1 MALHTWLIYLVAAT
15 GLCLTPGP
23 NVLLALTHGAL
34 HGHRKAIYTILGGS
48 LGFTLAIG
56 LSLVGISAILQAY
69 AGALLI
75 LKFVGGAYLI
85 WLGSQLWR
93 SPGLNLN
100 VEVNTTDN
108 RGSTLFRQGFLSAV
122 ANPKVLLFYGAFLPQ
137 FIDPERDLLTQF
149 IIIAVTFAFIEF
161 WVEYGLARL
170 AHQIRPWLERV
181 GKQFNRVCGTLFMGL
196 GAALPITR

>member
-1 MALHTWLIYLVAAT
+1 MALHTWLIYLIAAT

-34 HGHRKAIYTILGGS
+34 HGHKKAIYTILGGS

-56 LSLVGISAILQAY
+56 LSLIGISAILQAY
-69 AGALLI
+69 AGALFI
-75 LKFVGGAYLI
+75 LKVVGGLYLI
-85 WLGSQLWR
+85 WLGVQLWR
-93 SPGLNLN
+93 SPGLDLK
-100 VEVNTTDN
+100 VKINTTDN
-108 RGSTLFRQGFLSAV
+108 HGTVLFRQGFLSAV

-137 FIDPERDLLTQF
+137 FIDPARDLWPQF
-149 IIIAVTFAFIEF
+149 LVIAATFAFIEF

-181 GKQFNRVCGTLFMGL
+181 GKQFNRVCGTLFMAL
-196 GAALPITR
+196 GVALPITR